1 MEKIIVC
8 KRCLKS
14 FKTLR
19 HAKYCLDCR
28 KAAYKESVLI
38 LRARRRK
45 DKMTAAERKYEEKAL
60 QKHVR
65 YTMEA
70 QKLRRYSDE
79 KFYAEVT
86 QPILKQLDDMGK
98 ICEILDEY
106 KQEDRVRMLKEL
118 LARISW
124 DHKAE

>member
-1 MEKIIVC
+1 
-8 KRCLKS
+8 
-14 FKTLR
+14 
-19 HAKYCLDCR
+19 
-28 KAAYKESVLI
+28 
-38 LRARRRK
+38 
-45 DKMTAAERKYEEKAL
+45 MTAAERKYEEKAL